1 MEDLA
6 NRLCDV
12 AVVLEVFGQCGVV
25 AGQVS
30 EVVLQ
35 VKDACGVWTSPCQKG
50 RSAGRTHGLL
60 QTDNLKLIFSIPTEQ
75 LAKDMHNLQINSEIT
90 KPWNRKQTRESLK
103 VIKLQHRQYPSSVNN
118 SANEIKQK

>member
-30 EVVLQ
+30 EVVPE

-50 RSAGRTHGLL
+50 CSAGRTHGLL
-60 QTDNLKLIFSIPTEQ
+60 QTDKLKLTFSILARQ
-75 LAKDMHNLQINSEIT
+75 LAKRHA
-90 KPWNRKQTRESLK
+90 
-103 VIKLQHRQYPSSVNN
+103 QYPF
-118 SANEIKQK
+118 QL